1 MRFDQLSAEAQEG
14 LREWAKHQ
22 HNDLLWFDDFGNSM
36 PEMAWAC
43 VQLRVAEDRP
53 EWFPKGK
60 FATIQIIEGW
70 LYDEAE
76 RQKRRG

>member
-1 MRFDQLSAEAQEG
+1 MRFDRLSAEAQEG
-14 LREWAKHQ
+14 LRGWAFYQ
-22 HNDLLWFDDFGNSM
+22 FGDNSLFDDIGGDA
-36 PEMAWAC
+36 EAWAWIC
-43 VQLRVAEDRP
+43 FQLRVADDEA